1 MFAEAHYNMGR
12 DMDIVLWLSGL
23 TLIASLILIVVLGI
37 ILFVVIRKR
46 NPNDSIETRKLR
58 N

>member
-1 MFAEAHYNMGR
+1 
-12 DMDIVLWLSGL
+12 MDIVLWLSGL
-23 TLIASLILIVVLGI
+23 TLIASLILIVALGF